1 MRIKAR
7 AVFDPHTFKALKIP
21 TGRGYLLLEI
31 DQDYRAKMG
40 EEVQKIVKRQ
50 ADKLADAVSK
60 WNSVPPEQRGAEPV
74 YRDFLLD
81 IELELTIHYQ
91 KRSVDANSLYW
102 AVRAIQANW
111 ANSSA
116 TYRAGY
122 HSKFLPGHII
132 TPQELHDA
140 DVETYCE
147 KQEWT
152 IMRADLN
159 KFKRAVEFAEM
170 GRVTK
175 ESPVED
181 RPDRVRV
188 VVTKSTSYFN
198 TKEFSEWTNRVI
210 REVEDGGILRGDE
223 PEFQMLREDFK
234 SILKGEKKK

>member
-7 AVFDPHTFKALKIP
+7 AVFDPNHFKSLGIP
-21 TGRGYLLLEI
+21 SGRGFLLLEI
-31 DQDYRAKMG
+31 EGDYRDKVGA
-40 EEVQKIVKRQ
+40 EVKNIVKRQ
-50 ADKLADAVSK
+50 ADKHGEAMAK
-60 WNSVPPEQRGAEPV
+60 WNAVPPEQRGPEPV
-74 YRDFLLD
+74 YRDALLD
-81 IELELTIHYQ
+81 LELDLTIHYQ
-91 KRSVDANSLYW
+91 KRSVDANALYW

-122 HSKFLPGHII
+122 HAKFLPGHVI

-147 KQEWT
+147 RKEWT

-181 RPDRVRV
+181 RPDRVKV
-188 VVTKSTSYFN
+188 VVTKSTSFFN
-198 TKEFSEWTNRVI
+198 TKEFREWTNRMI

-223 PEFQMLREDFK
+223 PEFQMLREDFR
-234 SILKGEKKK
+234 SILKGEKKR